1 MASTRGR
8 CTNVDYCSLAAAKRD
23 IEVRIGEDFICPEC
37 AKPLR
42 TPPTREAS
50 GGLNVAIA
58 GGVVGLLL
66 IGGGVY
72 AGYRL
77 SKNTPVQVGA
87 TTLPPAAAP
96 ASTAPVAAPPPKLAL
111 AAPAPV
117 PVPPAVSARPE
128 QVTLLRLAGS
138 SILAD
143 TAAPRLAAAYLSYLG
158 DTGIAAQPGRSLGQT
173 IVSGERLGRPE
184 AISITSQPG
193 ETGDAG
199 GLTALGAG
207 TADVALA
214 SRRVTQPELDRL
226 RAAGDFATPS
236 SEHLVGSEGEA
247 VIVNPRNPVAGLSL
261 QQLRG
266 VLAGSITAWSSLGG
280 SGTIHL
286 VGEPGGRGVAGV
298 LAGAPDHPPTL
309 HPVRD
314 AARAVLDDPLAIAVV
329 PISQIGQARTV
340 AISSLGAA
348 PALPT
353 PVAIATDSYPLA
365 RKLYLYA
372 SANGANL
379 FAQRFISFALSQEGQ
394 AALAQSGLVPL
405 NVVQAAPAAPLTPK
419 DRYKKLVSGA
429 TRLAADLHF
438 EPNSNKLDL
447 RSSREVD
454 RVWNFMQ
461 SDHTP
466 PDHLILIGFADNQGT
481 AEKNLS
487 LSLQRAHAV
496 ADVFTRRGLPPG
508 QVVAFGSDLPIA
520 DNGAE
525 DGRQKN
531 RRVEVFLRP

>member
-1 MASTRGR
+1 MAFTRGR

-23 IEVRIGEDFICPEC
+23 IEVKIGEDFICPEC

-42 TPPTREAS
+42 TPPTREGS

-66 IGGGVY
+66 IAGGVY

-77 SKNTPVQVGA
+77 SRNAPVPVGSTA
-87 TTLPPAAAP
+87 VIPTAAP
-96 ASTAPVAAPPPKLAL
+96 AAIAPVAAPPPKVAL
-111 AAPAPV
+111 VTPAPAPV
-117 PVPPAVSARPE
+117 PPAASARPE

-138 SILAD
+138 STLAD
-143 TAAPRLAAAYLSYLG
+143 TAAPRLAAAYLSFLG
-158 DTGIAAQPGRSLGQT
+158 DTGISAQPSRTLGQT

-207 TADVALA
+207 NADVALA

-226 RAAGDFATPS
+226 HAAGDLGTPS

-247 VIVNPRNPVAGLSL
+247 VIVNPRNPVTQLSL

-266 VLAGSITAWSSLGG
+266 ILAGSTTTWASLGA

-286 VGEPGGRGVAGV
+286 VGEPEGRGVAGI

-309 HPVRD
+309 HPVRG

-329 PISQIGQARTV
+329 PLSQVGQAKPL

-353 PVAIATDSYPLA
+353 PAAIATDTYPLA

-372 SANGANL
+372 PANGTNL
-379 FAQRFISFALSQEGQ
+379 FAQRFISFALSPEGQ
-394 AALAQSGLVPL
+394 AALTQSGLIPL

-419 DRYKKLVSGA
+419 ERYKKLVAGA

-466 PDHLILIGFADNQGT
+466 PDHLILVGFADNQGT
-481 AEKNLS
+481 PEKNLA
-487 LSLQRAHAV
+487 LSLQRAKVV
-496 ADVFTRRGLPPG
+496 ADVFAKRGLPPG

>member
-1 MASTRGR
+1 MAFTRGR

-23 IEVRIGEDFICPEC
+23 IEVKIGEDFICPEC

-42 TPPTREAS
+42 TPPTRESS
-50 GGLNVAIA
+50 GGLNLAVA

-77 SKNTPVQVGA
+77 SKHSPAQVSSAALTPA
-87 TTLPPAAAP
+87 PAAATP
-96 ASTAPVAAPPPKLAL
+96 MAAPPPKIAL
-111 AAPAPV
+111 ATPAQTQLPSPVAPAH
-117 PVPPAVSARPE
+117 PE
-128 QVTLLRLAGS
+128 QITLLRLAGS
-138 SILAD
+138 STLAD
-143 TAAPRLAAAYLSYLG
+143 VAAPRLAAAYLSYLG
-158 DTGIAAQPGRSLGQT
+158 DTGIAAQPGRLAGQT

-184 AISITSQPG
+184 AISILSQQG
-193 ETGDAG
+193 DAGDAG
-199 GLTALGAG
+199 GLSALGGG
-207 TADVALA
+207 TADVALTG
-214 SRRVTQPELDRL
+214 RRITQSELDRL
-226 RAAGDFATPS
+226 HAMGDLGSPA

-247 VIVNPRNPVAGLSL
+247 VIVNPRNPVSQLSL

-266 VLAGSITAWSSLGG
+266 ILAGSITAWTSLGTNG
-280 SGTIHL
+280 PIHL
-286 VGEPGGRGVAGV
+286 VGEPGSRGLAGL
-298 LAGAPDHPPTL
+298 LAGAPERPPTL
-309 HPVRD
+309 HPVRGS
-314 AARAVLDDPLAIAVV
+314 ARAVLDDPLAIAIV
-329 PISQIGQARTV
+329 PLSQIGQAKPLAV
-340 AISSLGAA
+340 ASLGAA
-348 PALPT
+348 PAQPT
-353 PVAIATDSYPLA
+353 PAAVATDAYPLV

-372 SANGANL
+372 PANGTNQ

-394 AALAQSGLVPL
+394 AALTQSGLVPL
-405 NVVQAAPAAPLTPK
+405 NVAQAAAPAPLTPK
-419 DRYKKLVSGA
+419 DRYKKLVTGA

-447 RSSREVD
+447 RSAREVD

-481 AEKNLS
+481 PDKNLA
-487 LSLQRAHAV
+487 LSLQRARVV
-496 ADVFTRRGLPPG
+496 ADVFARRGLPPG
-508 QVVAFGSDLPIA
+508 QVVAFGSDLSIA

>member
-1 MASTRGR
+1 MAFTRGR

-23 IEVRIGEDFICPEC
+23 IEVKIGEDFICPEC

-42 TPPTREAS
+42 TPPTRESS
-50 GGLNVAIA
+50 GGLNLAIA

-66 IGGGVY
+66 ICGGVY

-77 SKNTPVQVGA
+77 SKGAPVQVGS
-87 TTLPPAAAP
+87 AAVTPAP
-96 ASTAPVAAPPPKLAL
+96 APVAAAPVAAPPPKVAL
-111 AAPAPV
+111 AQPEAPPPAPTH
-117 PVPPAVSARPE
+117 PE
-128 QVTLLRLAGS
+128 QITLLRLAGS
-138 SILAD
+138 STLAE
-143 TAAPRLAAAYLSYLG
+143 AAGPRLAAAYLSYLG
-158 DTGIAAQPGRSLGQT
+158 DTGIAAQPGRTLGQT

-184 AISITSQPG
+184 SIAIIAQPG
-193 ETGDAG
+193 EAGDAS
-199 GLTALGAG
+199 GLAALAGG
-207 TADVALA
+207 TADVALT
-214 SRRVTQPELDRL
+214 SRRVTQAEIDRPHPGDL
-226 RAAGDFATPS
+226 AAPG

-247 VIVNPRNPVAGLSL
+247 VIVNPRNPVVQLSL

-266 VLAGSITAWSSLGG
+266 ILAGSLTAWTSLGA
-280 SGTIHL
+280 SGPIHL
-286 VGEPGGRGVAGV
+286 VGEPEGRGLSGI

-309 HPVRD
+309 HPVRN
-314 AARAVLDDPLAIAVV
+314 AARAVFDDPLAIAVV
-329 PISQIGQARTV
+329 PLSQVGQAKPV
-340 AISSLGAA
+340 AIASLGAA

-353 PVAIATDSYPLA
+353 PATIATETYPLV

-372 SANGANL
+372 PANGANL

-394 AALAQSGLVPL
+394 AALTQSGLVPL
-405 NVVQAAPAAPLTPK
+405 NVAQAVPAAPLTPK
-419 DRYKKLVSGA
+419 ERYKKLVSGA

-481 AEKNLS
+481 PEKNLA
-487 LSLQRAHAV
+487 LSLQRAKVV
-496 ADVFTRRGLPPG
+496 ADVFAKRGLPPG

-520 DNGAE
+520 DNGGE

>member
-23 IEVRIGEDFICPEC
+23 IDVKLGEDFVCPEC

-42 TPPTREAS
+42 TPPTRESS

-77 SKNTPVQVGA
+77 SKSAPVQVSN
-87 TTLPPAAAP
+87 TTLSPAAPPAAVTP
-96 ASTAPVAAPPPKLAL
+96 LAPPAPKVAVATPAP
-111 AAPAPV
+111 AAPAAP
-117 PVPPAVSARPE
+117 ARPE

-138 SILAD
+138 STLAD
-143 TAAPRLAAAYLSYLG
+143 TAAPRLAAAYLSFLG
-158 DTGIAAQPGRSLGQT
+158 DTKVAVQPGRTKGQT
-173 IVSGERLGRPE
+173 IVGGERLGHPE
-184 AISITSQPG
+184 AIAITSQEG
-193 ETGDAG
+193 EAGDVA

-214 SRRVTQPELDRL
+214 SRRLTQPELDHL
-226 RAAGDFATPS
+226 RPAGDAAATPG
-236 SEHLVGSEGEA
+236 EHQIGFEGEA
-247 VIVNPRNPVAGLSL
+247 VIVNPRNPVAQLTL

-266 VLAGSITAWSSLGG
+266 VMAGSITAWTSLGAG
-280 SGTIHL
+280 GPVHL
-286 VGEPGGRGVAGV
+286 VGEPEERGAAGLLAGV
-298 LAGAPDHPPTL
+298 PDHPPTL
-309 HPVRD
+309 HPVRN
-314 AARAVLDDPLAIAVV
+314 AQAAVLDDPLALAIV
-329 PISQIGQARTV
+329 PLSQVGQAKPV

-348 PALPT
+348 PALPSAA
-353 PVAIATDSYPLA
+353 AIATDAYPLA

-372 SANGANL
+372 PANGTNP
-379 FAQRFISFALSQEGQ
+379 FAQRFISFAVSQEGQ
-394 AALAQSGLVPL
+394 AAVTQAGLIPL
-405 NVVQAAPAAPLTPK
+405 NVVPAAPPVPLTAK
-419 DRYKKLVSGA
+419 ERYKQLVTGA

-454 RVWNFMQ
+454 RVWNFME

-466 PDHLILIGFADNQGT
+466 PDHLILIGFADNQGPP
-481 AEKNLS
+481 EKNLA
-487 LSLQRAHAV
+487 LSLQRAKAV
-496 ADVFTRRGLPPG
+496 ADVFAKRGLPPG

-531 RRVEVFLRP
+531 RRVEVYLRP